1 MILHVRAVF
10 SSTLLF
16 QDVITDLVIERGE
29 LNIKGF
35 PKACAHNG
43 ILQSATYLK
52 NALEQNRILE
62 DAFSRAE
69 VKQ

>member
-1 MILHVRAVF
+1 MQVF
-10 SSTLLF
+10 SGCFLF

-29 LNIKGF
+29 LNIPGF

-43 ILQSATYLK
+43 ILQSALYLK
-52 NALEQNRILE
+52 NTLEQNKILE

-69 VKQ
+69 VKYTYMF